1 MTEGILRLPG
11 TALSASFVTSLEA
24 RIATRA
30 SATFI
35 ATRVAASLLTP
46 RLTKFIPYVGWAITI
61 GSAIYAGYEAYNST
75 EIDWN
80 KLENG
85 IYDGADLAVFRM
97 GFTQARGRFLLTAA
111 GIAATQ
117 ARSKYILIPSEVMPN
132 IAQVDSIGIEMFG
145 YSLTWDPAGAK
156 ARRAQALRGRGTA
169 GPIIVPGRSWLRG
182 SWEEYP
188 FASTYAPKPG
198 AYVSRVPL
206 REQWI
211 QGGFITAAAIVQLFQ
226 VNDNVLCY
234 IL

>member
-11 TALSASFVTSLEA
+11 TILSASFVTSLEA

-97 GFTQARGRFLLTAA
+97 GFTQARGRLLLTAA
-111 GIAATQ
+111 GIAGTH
-117 ARSKYILIPSEVMPN
+117 ARSKYILMPISKN
-132 IAQVDSIGIEMFG
+132 FECAKVGQARLWCAPCPPRLRRGGHASLCPPYDS
-145 YSLTWDPAGAK
+145 
-156 ARRAQALRGRGTA
+156 
-169 GPIIVPGRSWLRG
+169 
-182 SWEEYP
+182 
-188 FASTYAPKPG
+188 
-198 AYVSRVPL
+198 
-206 REQWI
+206 
-211 QGGFITAAAIVQLFQ
+211 
-226 VNDNVLCY
+226 VLSHSAVGWVER
-234 IL
+234 